1 MRYGPRRSSG
11 LPPGQGLL
19 SKKPRF
25 TDTPNQA
32 PPDLPAPE
40 LAIRVDGQDRGI
52 VTEADLE
59 ALGLDDYR
67 FDFHCVA
74 TWSVKDLTWTGVPLR
89 EVVALFGLDEETRP
103 YLVAR
108 AADRPRPPWRTAP
121 VGRAGAVRLQKHQT
135 SDQPRFPPRPT
146 VPSRKRNTSEA
157 VSSTR
162 TTPDVAELAGENP
175 VPTAHRTNRSPGR
188 TQSAQRGTVDVA
200 PEPMFPNVRR
210 EQELADDT

>member
-108 AADRPRPPWRTAP
+108 AADRRRPPWRTAP

-146 VPSRKRNTSEA
+146 VPSRKGTPPRPCRVRERHPTLPSWL
-157 VSSTR
+157 VR
-162 TTPDVAELAGENP
+162 TLYRLLIA
-175 VPTAHRTNRSPGR
+175 PTAHLAERSLR
-188 TQSAQRGTVDVA
+188 NA
-200 PEPMFPNVRR
+200 EP
-210 EQELADDT
+210 